1 MHQADDPI
9 DEIIRHALGRLADW
23 RRPKVLKSVGPAYP
37 EVFDAFEA
45 ELDKLRHDTRATL
58 EALYQPEELVAVFP
72 KSEVGN
78 PLFDIHSRHGT
89 LARRITKAKEIMP
102 QWFIGGW
109 SIEGKEVDLTHWH
122 PIPGFTLSEATLL
135 SIGCDPRHC
144 SLDAMFKTYG
154 RSDEADTMLYF
165 LEDRLEQIARAFG
178 LDHEDTNTKIAA
190 TDFLIWVQDHS
201 VQIDDRFRRKL
212 KERQARQKL
221 ATTPTQAVAI
231 RAEER
236 PLHSSSEKA
245 HARLVL
251 SLAIQTFG
259 LDVEKR
265 IGAIAKKMADE
276 TERTGLSV
284 DVKTIRK
291 LLQLGWSQLSPN
303 SYPNP
308 AEQIGFLAS
317 KSV

>member
-1 MHQADDPI
+1 MHQASDQI
-9 DEIIRHALGRLADW
+9 DRIIRHALGQLADW
-23 RRPKVLKSVGPAYP
+23 RRPKVLKSVGPAFP

-45 ELDKLRHDTRATL
+45 ELDKLRHDIRATL
-58 EALYQPEELVAVFP
+58 EALYQPEELTVVFP
-72 KSEVGN
+72 QSDVGN
-78 PLFDIHSRHGT
+78 PLLDIHSRHGT
-89 LARRITKAKEIMP
+89 LARRISKAKEIMP
-102 QWFIGGW
+102 QWFVGGW

-122 PIPGFTLSEATLL
+122 PIPGFTLTEATLL

-144 SLDAMFKTYG
+144 ALDAMFKTYG

-178 LDHEDTNTKIAA
+178 LDQEDTDTKIAA

-221 ATTPTQAVAI
+221 ATPTLQAVAI

-236 PLHSSSEKA
+236 PLHSNSEKA

-259 LDVEKR
+259 LDAEKR
-265 IGAIAKKMADE
+265 IGAIAKKMAGE
-276 TERTGLSV
+276 TDLTGLSV
-284 DVKTIRK
+284 DAKTIRK
-291 LLQLGWSQLSPN
+291 LLQLGWSQLSPDC
-303 SYPNP
+303 YPNP
-308 AEQIGFLAS
+308 AVRSGISAS